1 MPKRSKSHLVDD
13 STPGYSAETRQLRNS
28 VTPFSVRGTSG
39 VFVKFLA
46 MDTLAVADDPGIIYK
61 KSWSCKLATLIDS
74 TPGIRGPS
82 DRACM
87 RPEGENVA

>member
-1 MPKRSKSHLVDD
+1 
-13 STPGYSAETRQLRNS
+13 
-28 VTPFSVRGTSG
+28 VRGTSG

-61 KSWSCKLATLIDS
+61 KSYSCKLAKLIDS

-82 DRACM
+82 ARA
-87 RPEGENVA
+87 